1 MMSGFF
7 SQLGRRGLFLMDPE
21 VAHGMS
27 ITALRS
33 GFIPTC
39 HVPHDPRLQQ
49 TVAGHYM
56 NKDKNGY
63 SALSLCFP
71 TALGFAVIATAGAVK
86 ERQAHPCADECRG

>member
-49 TVAGHYM
+49 TVAGWSSPIR
-56 NKDKNGY
+56 
-63 SALSLCFP
+63 SAWRRVMTKTRKCP
-71 TALGFAVIATAGAVK
+71 ALF
-86 ERQAHPCADECRG
+86 